1 MSRKKEF
8 LNFIKQTESLIEK
21 VNVQNEDLLKTKEK
35 IQNTELIVPV
45 VGAFSAGKSTLINS
59 FLKDEILSTNIT
71 PETALATEIRYS
83 NENYIEAV
91 KENNEIDRYN
101 FEDMETI
108 KQKASNY
115 QYLKLY
121 INNEKVK
128 EIEPLILVD
137 MPGFDSPIDIHNKA
151 IMNYLSKGVY
161 FVVLMSSVEDGNIS
175 KRLIR
180 ELRIISEFRD
190 FTFCISK
197 TNLKPQTE
205 VEKIKDY
212 VKEQLEDFDYEKD
225 IVLLDDNGGE
235 NLRKI
240 LKSINLDNLY
250 NDLFLDELKS
260 NYFNID
266 STLSTKIST
275 LKNSK
280 EEAQNI
286 IEEIKSS
293 LKKLENKKQQMIEN
307 VEEKYSLVNINSLIE
322 RVIGEIVKNED
333 YLIDLAIKKQGFENE
348 LNEII
353 RNSLMIEIKYKFE
366 NISSNIVEDFKIELS
381 NLNFESFNIS
391 EDWID
396 KLANSTENL
405 IKKSL
410 NRLETFGQILSEKNN
425 RVYKAIASVIAIST
439 NVLAPIVE
447 IVILFLPEIL
457 NFVMQKSKEEKLKNE
472 IRSAIHTQ
480 IIPKIRMKLK
490 EELPIVFNREI
501 ENLINVISEEF
512 ENKLQEKRKE
522 IEHTLKEKEENIQ
535 NIEKEIALLENIKNK
550 LATLANEMLFKG
562 VENENN

>member
-21 VNVQNEDLLKTKEK
+21 INVQNEDLLKTKEK

-101 FEDMETI
+101 FEDIETI

-161 FVVLMSSVEDGNIS
+161 FVVLMSVEDGNIS

-190 FTFCISK
+190 FTLCISK

-275 LKNSK
+275 IKNSK

-333 YLIDLAIKKQGFENE
+333 YLIDLAIKRQGFENE

-410 NRLETFGQILSEKNN
+410 NGLETFGQILSEKNN

-522 IEHTLKEKEENIQ
+522 IESTLKEKEENIQ